1 MTRGWIFAAGTVV
14 GATAVA
20 LAFGLLRPAPI
31 AQDPLQHP
39 AEGSASQEVAA
50 PVETS
55 IIATQVPAVVSAS
68 SKLTDVPTP
77 VAPPKA
83 KPNPQR
89 DVLVSGTVED
99 ALKPDRSAEWDAL
112 VSGMLE
118 YEVGR
123 RFGRQLDL
131 IQQRRLLDTLAQ
143 VRYAS
148 LGLQEE
154 PGDAGS
160 PAALRARL
168 SRTLAILQADR
179 VFREEIGIGVS
190 EFLQG
195 LDTDAVEDVAPAR
208 TNR

>member
-1 MTRGWIFAAGTVV
+1 MTRGWIFVTGTVA

-20 LAFGLLRPAPI
+20 LAFGLLRPAPT
-31 AQDPLQHP
+31 DRDTLQLP
-39 AEGSASQEVAA
+39 AEGSAPQEVAA

-55 IIATQVPAVVSAS
+55 IIATQVPAVVPAS

-83 KPNPQR
+83 KPNPQW

-118 YEVGR
+118 YEVER

-131 IQQRRLLDTLAQ
+131 IQQRRLLDTLAH

-195 LDTDAVEDVAPAR
+195 LDADAVEDVAPAR

>member
-1 MTRGWIFAAGTVV
+1 MTRGWIFVAGTVV

-20 LAFGLLRPAPI
+20 LAFGLLGPAPT
-31 AQDPLQHP
+31 DRDTLQLP
-39 AEGSASQEVAA
+39 AEGSAPQVAA

-55 IIATQVPAVVSAS
+55 IVATQVPAVVPAS
-68 SKLTDVPTP
+68 SKLTDVLTQA
-77 VAPPKA
+77 APPKV
-83 KPNPQR
+83 KPNPQW
-89 DVLVSGTVED
+89 DALVSGTVED

-118 YEVGR
+118 YEVER

-131 IQQRRLLDTLAQ
+131 VQQQRLLDALAQ

-160 PAALRARL
+160 PTALRARL

-179 VFREEIGIGVS
+179 IFREEIGIGVS

-195 LDTDAVEDVAPAR
+195 LDADAVEDVAPTR
-208 TNR
+208 TNH